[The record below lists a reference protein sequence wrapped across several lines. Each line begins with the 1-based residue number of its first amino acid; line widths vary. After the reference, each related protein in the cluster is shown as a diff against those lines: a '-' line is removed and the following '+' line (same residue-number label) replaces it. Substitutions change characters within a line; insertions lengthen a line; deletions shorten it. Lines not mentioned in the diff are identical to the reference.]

1 MDQSNLV
8 ENVVKFNS
16 RSRSKQEILIKMHML
31 FMKVEN

>member
-16 RSRSKQEILIKMHML
+16 RSRSKQEILMKMHML